1 MIKQFT
7 LSEMLELHK
16 LHPNLM
22 FEYFMDNYCN
32 KLLEDNYGL
41 KIVEVIFSEKVS
53 LKYYKTK
60 LEIA

>member
-16 LHPNLM
+16 SNPNLM

-32 KLLEDNYGL
+32 KLLEDTYGL
-41 KIVEVIFSEKVS
+41 KMVEVIISEKVS
-53 LKYYKTK
+53 FKYYKTK